1 MRKGRWIRYLWAV
14 IFVAGCAGKPGPEV
28 ATKAPPQPERRPA
41 FMREL
46 GTSVQGRPITLAT
59 FPGVGQP
66 VLILGGIHGNE
77 PTSAVVARK
86 LIDHLELHPHN
97 GAGRTVVILPEANP
111 DGLLT
116 GRRTNANGVDVNRN
130 FPARN
135 WRRFKHPLFDNGP
148 SPASEPETQA
158 ILAAIEEM
166 RPGRI
171 VSIHSIDGN
180 KHCNNYD
187 GPAESLAALM
197 GRFNGYP
204 VRPTMGYPTPGSL
217 GSWAGIDKR
226 IPIVTLELPRNVDSE
241 TAWEQNRDALLAAI
255 SAEAPAKGSTGAPPA
270 ISAGHS
276 PAGD

>member
-1 MRKGRWIRYLWAV
+1 MRKGRWVGYLWAV
-14 IFVAGCAGKPGPEV
+14 TVLVGCAGKQAPEAV
-28 ATKAPPQPERRPA
+28 PTSPQRRPA
-41 FMREL
+41 ATREV
-46 GTSVQGRPITLAT
+46 GRSVQGRPITLAT

-66 VLILGGIHGNE
+66 VFILGGIHGNE

-86 LIDHLELHPHN
+86 LIHHLELHPHE
-97 GAGRTVVILPEANP
+97 GGGPTVVILAEANP

-130 FPARN
+130 FPAHN
-135 WRRFKHPLFDNGP
+135 WRPFKHPLFDNGP

-158 ILAAIEEM
+158 ILSAIEGL

-171 VSIHSIDGN
+171 VSIHSIDGS

-187 GPAESLAALM
+187 GPAEWLASLM
-197 GRFNGYP
+197 SRFNGYP

-217 GSWAGIDKR
+217 GSWAGIDRK
-226 IPIVTLELPRNVDSE
+226 IPIVTLELPRNVDGE

-255 SAEAPAKGSTGAPPA
+255 SAAPPTEA
-270 ISAGHS
+270 MAGELS
-276 PAGD
+276 SGK

>member
-1 MRKGRWIRYLWAV
+1 MM
-14 IFVAGCAGKPGPEV
+14 FVVGCAGKPVPEGPV
-28 ATKAPPQPERRPA
+28 TARPQPEKRRA
-41 FMREL
+41 ATR
-46 GTSVQGRPITLAT
+46 GIGRSVQGRPVTVAT

-66 VLILGGIHGNE
+66 VLIIGGIHGNE

-86 LIDHLELHPHN
+86 LTAHLELHPHD
-97 GAGRTVVILPEANP
+97 GGGPTVMILAEANP

-171 VSIHSIDGN
+171 VSIHSIDGD

-187 GPAESLAALM
+187 GPAEWLAALM
-197 GRFNGYP
+197 SRFNGYP

-217 GSWAGIDKR
+217 GSWAGADQQ
-226 IPIVTLELPRNVDSE
+226 IPIVTLELPRKVDGE

-255 SAEAPAKGSTGAPPA
+255 SAEAPAQGSTDVPPA